1 MHTMP
6 EYPDQPELA
15 LVAALTLISRY
26 SCCQSPAL
34 AGAAVIQLQAV
45 ASDERFSGEL
55 RECAEKLIEFWLQR
69 SADECLAM
77 EGKVLH

>member
-1 MHTMP
+1 MQNLP

-34 AGAAVIQLQAV
+34 ADAAVSQLQAV
-45 ASDERFSGEL
+45 ANDMRFSDEL
-55 RECAEKLIEFWLQR
+55 RACAERLAGFWLRR
-69 SADECLAM
+69 SAPPSDAM
-77 EGKVLH
+77 GGQVLH

>member
-1 MHTMP
+1 MQSLP

-34 AGAAVIQLQAV
+34 ADAAVSQLQAV
-45 ASDERFSGEL
+45 ANDMRFSNEL
-55 RECAEKLIEFWLQR
+55 RECAGQLAGFWLKR
-69 SADECLAM
+69 SASMGDFGSTA
-77 EGKVLH
+77 VLH